1 MRKFHSFREMKSFLL
16 LWLGQS
22 VSTLGSSLTSYA
34 LILWVY
40 EKNGSAS
47 SIAML
52 SFFTY
57 LPSILFC
64 FFAGALADRWDK
76 KRLMLAADSV
86 AALGTLSVLIL
97 HGMNALQI
105 GHLYAVNFVI
115 SLMNAFQNPAAN
127 VVVSLLTPKE
137 QYARANGL
145 QSLSNSAV
153 TLLTPALATALSAFG
168 GLRTVLIVDLITFA
182 FAFLTLAL
190 LIPVPKLAPAIDA
203 AGRSVWRECGE
214 GMRFLREH
222 RVLLR
227 VILFF
232 AWINLLAYLAS
243 CSLLPALILSRTGGN
258 EAILGAVSTAMGV
271 GTLLGSVAVTM
282 MRPAKRRGR
291 VIFLSCGLS
300 FLIGDLMLA
309 VTRGV
314 PAWIAAMLL
323 GNFPLPFLNA
333 NLTAIMRE
341 QVPIDMQGRVFSA
354 RDTLQFFTIPLG
366 LLLGGQL
373 ADRVFEPMMA
383 GTSPLAQALQC
394 AVGAGAGSGVAV
406 MFLIT
411 GLLGALTSFAA
422 LFSARFRALDE

>member
-1 MRKFHSFREMKSFLL
+1 MRKFPSYREMKSFLL

-22 VSTLGSSLTSYA
+22 VSMLGSSMTSYA

-40 EKNGSAS
+40 GRTGTAS
-47 SIAML
+47 SIALL

-64 FFAGALADRWDK
+64 FFAGTLADRWDK

-86 AALGTLSVLIL
+86 AALGTLTVLIL
-97 HGMNALQI
+97 HGMNALQV

-127 VVVSLLTPKE
+127 VVVSLLTPRE

-168 GLRTVLIVDLITFA
+168 GLRTVLIVDLATFA

-190 LIPVPKLAPAIDA
+190 LIPVPKA
-203 AGRSVWRECGE
+203 ASVGRTAARSVWRECGE
-214 GMRFLREH
+214 GLRFLRDH
-222 RVLLR
+222 RVLLH

-232 AWINLLAYLAS
+232 ALINFFAYLTGA
-243 CSLLPALILSRTGGN
+243 SLLPALILSRTGGN
-258 EAILGAVSTAMGV
+258 EAVLGAVSSAVGV
-271 GTLLGSVAVTM
+271 GTLLGSVAVTAAP
-282 MRPAKRRGR
+282 PAKRRGR
-291 VIFLSCGLS
+291 LIFLSCGLS
-300 FLIGDLMLA
+300 FLFCD
-309 VTRGV
+309 V
-314 PAWIAAMLL
+314 PWALGRSAPVWIAAALL

-341 QVPIDMQGRVFSA
+341 RVPIDMQGRVFAA
-354 RDTLQFFTIPLG
+354 RDTLQYCTIPLG

-383 GTSPLAQALQC
+383 GMTPLARLLGS
-394 AVGAGAGSGVAV
+394 AVGTGAGSGIAA

-411 GLLGALTSFAA
+411 GTLGALASFAA
-422 LFSARFRALDE
+422 LCGERFRSLDE